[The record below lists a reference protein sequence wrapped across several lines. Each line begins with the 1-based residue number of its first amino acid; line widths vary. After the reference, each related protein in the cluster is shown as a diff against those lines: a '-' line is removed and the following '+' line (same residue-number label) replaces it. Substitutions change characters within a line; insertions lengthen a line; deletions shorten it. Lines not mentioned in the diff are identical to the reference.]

1 MADEAPQVKARPG
14 DLHRRQMADGGEVV
28 SGPLAAEALDAVG
41 ARAMTVDRTIFVNED
56 FDPTEAEDQALYAH
70 ERLHQLNSG
79 GERPHGGKD
88 AEESAARAVE
98 AMVLHR
104 RSSGE
109 DFGQIMRDVNEGRTE
124 NRAEKASAPESSGGD
139 THQDV
144 MQAYRTFRNRGYAHE
159 TIVRMLADGI
169 LKEIRAGDQEA
180 RERSPVGPKN
190 VGNR

>member
-70 ERLHQLNSG
+70 ERLHQLHSG
-79 GERPHGGKD
+79 GERTHGGKD

-124 NRAEKASAPESSGGD
+124 DRAEKASAPESSGGD